1 MVIHTLFCNFAPKKG
16 SMETLAYN
24 QRDEHAQFW
33 FVMGSRNA
41 QKELL
46 IRDEARTNGLE
57 AFVPVRY
64 VSKTLRGQK
73 QIKMVAAI
81 SGYVFVKATTT
92 ELEGWI
98 AKSHYSIFPRKST
111 FTDKEDFLTVPD
123 RDMQNF
129 IAVIEKAGE
138 HITFFKPDE
147 IALNP
152 GDRIRVQGGL
162 YDGREGVVMRIK
174 GKRNKHLVVQIPGI
188 LIAAVELAPEMV
200 ELLNEKR
207 KVKSEKLREQPSK
220 DLDKDKKLVM
230 ETAKRMLFEFPDQYK
245 DGEEYYLLLNELKR
259 GVARIRSFKGYTAAT
274 EAELALALFLAAKV
288 LEEGVLEA
296 QERLEKAVP
305 KLKESSKL
313 KGGCKEMLEKLGG

>member
-1 MVIHTLFCNFAPKKG
+1 
-16 SMETLAYN
+16 METLAYN

-73 QIKMVAAI
+73 QRKMVAAI
-81 SGYVFVKATTT
+81 SGYVFVKATTK
-92 ELEGWI
+92 ELEDWI

-162 YDGREGVVMRIK
+162 YDGREGVIMRIK

-207 KVKSEKLREQPSK
+207 KVKSEKLRNWLWIRLSGCC
-220 DLDKDKKLVM
+220 LSFRISI
-230 ETAKRMLFEFPDQYK
+230 RM
-245 DGEEYYLLLNELKR
+245 G
-259 GVARIRSFKGYTAAT
+259 RSITCF
-274 EAELALALFLAAKV
+274 
-288 LEEGVLEA
+288 
-296 QERLEKAVP
+296 
-305 KLKESSKL
+305 
-313 KGGCKEMLEKLGG
+313 